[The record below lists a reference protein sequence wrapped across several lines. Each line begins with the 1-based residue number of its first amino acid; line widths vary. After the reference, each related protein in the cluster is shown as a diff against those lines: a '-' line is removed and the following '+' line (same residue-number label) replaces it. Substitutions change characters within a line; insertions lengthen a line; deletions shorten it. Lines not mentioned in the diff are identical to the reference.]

1 MIFADIK
8 TDDKQKI
15 KELLAVSYNAS
26 QKYLLRT
33 RHIM

>member
-33 RHIM
+33 RNIM